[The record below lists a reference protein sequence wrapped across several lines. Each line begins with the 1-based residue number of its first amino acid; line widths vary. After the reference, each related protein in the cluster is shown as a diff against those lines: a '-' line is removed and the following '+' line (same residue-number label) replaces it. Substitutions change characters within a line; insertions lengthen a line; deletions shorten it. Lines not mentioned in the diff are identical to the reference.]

1 MVSRRFEIMPGDL
14 TDARV
19 IALIREHLQGMHA
32 SSPPGSVYAL
42 DLSGLQHPDV
52 AFFTAWQGEELL
64 GCAALKHLD
73 ATSGEIKSMRTAAAH
88 LRKGVAA
95 RLLEH
100 LLALARARRYR
111 RVSLETGTG
120 APFEAAL
127 QLYARYGFEVG
138 APFGDYAA
146 TTFNRFLHLAIDDG
160 RE

>member
-1 MVSRRFEIMPGDL
+1 MIHITPGDF
-14 TDARV
+14 TDPRV
-19 IALIREHLQGMHA
+19 VALIREHLHGMHE
-32 SSPPGSVYAL
+32 SSPPGTVYAL
-42 DLSGLQHPDV
+42 DLSGLQTPDI
-52 AFFTAWQGEELL
+52 AFFTAWQGDELL

-73 ATSGEIKSMRTAAAH
+73 ASTGELKSMRTAAAH

-100 LLALARARRYR
+100 LLALAKTRGYR

-127 QLYARYGFEVG
+127 SLYARYGFVVG
-138 APFGDYAA
+138 APFGDYTP

>member
-1 MVSRRFEIMPGDL
+1 MIEISHGDL
-14 TDARV
+14 NDARV
-19 IALIREHLQGMHA
+19 IALIGEHLRGMHA

-42 DLSGLQHPDV
+42 DLSGLQRPDV

-73 ATSGEIKSMRTAAAH
+73 AATGEIKSMRTAAAH

-100 LLALARARRYR
+100 LLALARARGYR

-127 QLYARYGFEVG
+127 RLYARYGFEVG
-138 APFGDYAA
+138 APFGDYVA
-146 TTFNRFLHLAIDDG
+146 TSFNRFLHLAIDDG